1 MTKKTDSYGFV
12 CKWIVKILIALACIL
27 IFTWNSNTL
36 KVNAEETTY
45 AHSDTATDASGN
57 VVLKVEWNEP
67 VLGQPLTFHVSATGG
82 SGRYKFNME
91 APSYSNPNENAYES
105 VADPSRGEWTK
116 YTDECSSQ
124 DYTFTMTASGTYN
137 FRFHVMDLI
146 SGVTYLRT
154 NTDIQVSDKNY
165 PSVRSIVETAVNQCK
180 SETDGSDYAKA
191 LWLHDWLL
199 QQLDYDNSLK
209 WSSAESAL
217 TRRTGTCQA
226 YESAYSQL
234 LSAAGIENAETRDT
248 YDGHTWNAVKMDG
261 QWYQVDCTWDD
272 SNNKYYSFDNRHLY
286 FGLTDELMAIAHPG
300 HEKIYTADGYGTR
313 SASLADNYFVKNG
326 EAAKWVENYRDRI
339 QAQLDAK
346 TTNFT
351 ISADNS
357 SYPPSISGIQN
368 GILAYAINQMDW
380 FSNGSKAQLYA
391 IGKATQLEFKVSYNE
406 NKPAGGHTQHVWDSG
421 VVVKAPTFD
430 SEGIIRYTC
439 TQCSATKEETI
450 NKLTELIS
458 YRTHVQDIGWQEY
471 VSDGEMSGTSGQSKR
486 LEGINVHLSSDLEGS
501 VEYQTHVQDIGWQ
514 GWVSNGQMAGT
525 TGQSKRLE
533 AIRIKLNGKVADQYD
548 IYYRVHCQD
557 FGWLDWAKNGEPSGS
572 EGYSKRLEAIEI
584 RLVSKGQAA
593 PGSTDRPFVTEAM
606 VSYRTHVQDIG
617 WQEYVSDGEMSGT
630 SGQSK
635 RLEAINIKLSSSI
648 NGGIQYRTHIQD
660 IGWQDW
666 KENDQMSGTAGQ
678 SKRLEAIQINLTG
691 HAAEKY
697 DIYYRVH
704 CQDFGWLGW
713 AKNGE
718 ASGSEGYAK
727 RLEAIEI
734 RLVLKGHAAPGN
746 TDNCFYKR

>member
-27 IFTWNSNTL
+27 IFTWNNNTL

-82 SGRYKFNME
+82 SGTYQFNME

-105 VADPSRGEWTK
+105 VADPSRGEWIEYSK
-116 YTDECSSQ
+116 ECSYQ

-137 FRFHVMDLI
+137 FRFHVIDKK
-146 SGVTYLRT
+146 SRVYFLRT
-154 NTDIQVSDKNY
+154 NTYIKVSDKNY

-313 SASLADNYFVKNG
+313 SVSLADNYFVQNG

-339 QAQLDAK
+339 QTQLEAK
-346 TTNFT
+346 TTDFT

-421 VVVKAPTFD
+421 VVVKAPTLD

-471 VSDGEMSGTSGQSKR
+471 VSDGEMSGTSGQSKK
-486 LEGINVHLSSDLEGS
+486 LEGINIHLSSDLEGS
-501 VEYQTHVQDIGWQ
+501 VEYQTHVQDIG
-514 GWVSNGQMAGT
+514 
-525 TGQSKRLE
+525 
-533 AIRIKLNGKVADQYD
+533 
-548 IYYRVHCQD
+548 
-557 FGWLDWAKNGEPSGS
+557 
-572 EGYSKRLEAIEI
+572 
-584 RLVSKGQAA
+584 
-593 PGSTDRPFVTEAM
+593 
-606 VSYRTHVQDIG
+606 
-617 WQEYVSDGEMSGT
+617 
-630 SGQSK
+630 
-635 RLEAINIKLSSSI
+635 
-648 NGGIQYRTHIQD
+648 
-660 IGWQDW
+660 
-666 KENDQMSGTAGQ
+666 
-678 SKRLEAIQINLTG
+678 
-691 HAAEKY
+691 
-697 DIYYRVH
+697 
-704 CQDFGWLGW
+704 
-713 AKNGE
+713 
-718 ASGSEGYAK
+718 
-727 RLEAIEI
+727 
-734 RLVLKGHAAPGN
+734 
-746 TDNCFYKR
+746 

>member
-1 MTKKTDSYGFV
+1 
-12 CKWIVKILIALACIL
+12 
-27 IFTWNSNTL
+27 
-36 KVNAEETTY
+36 
-45 AHSDTATDASGN
+45 
-57 VVLKVEWNEP
+57 
-67 VLGQPLTFHVSATGG
+67 
-82 SGRYKFNME
+82 
-91 APSYSNPNENAYES
+91 
-105 VADPSRGEWTK
+105 
-116 YTDECSSQ
+116 
-124 DYTFTMTASGTYN
+124 
-137 FRFHVMDLI
+137 
-146 SGVTYLRT
+146 
-154 NTDIQVSDKNY
+154 
-165 PSVRSIVETAVNQCK
+165 
-180 SETDGSDYAKA
+180 
-191 LWLHDWLL
+191 
-199 QQLDYDNSLK
+199 
-209 WSSAESAL
+209 
-217 TRRTGTCQA
+217 
-226 YESAYSQL
+226 
-234 LSAAGIENAETRDT
+234 
-248 YDGHTWNAVKMDG
+248 
-261 QWYQVDCTWDD
+261 
-272 SNNKYYSFDNRHLY
+272 
-286 FGLTDELMAIAHPG
+286 
-300 HEKIYTADGYGTR
+300 
-313 SASLADNYFVKNG
+313 
-326 EAAKWVENYRDRI
+326 
-339 QAQLDAK
+339 
-346 TTNFT
+346 
-351 ISADNS
+351 
-357 SYPPSISGIQN
+357 
-368 GILAYAINQMDW
+368 MDW

-421 VVVKAPTFD
+421 VVVKAPTLD

-486 LEGINVHLSSDLEGS
+486 LEGINIHLSSDLEGS

-514 GWVSNGQMAGT
+514 N
-525 TGQSKRLE
+525 
-533 AIRIKLNGKVADQYD
+533 
-548 IYYRVHCQD
+548 
-557 FGWLDWAKNGEPSGS
+557 
-572 EGYSKRLEAIEI
+572 
-584 RLVSKGQAA
+584 
-593 PGSTDRPFVTEAM
+593 
-606 VSYRTHVQDIG
+606 
-617 WQEYVSDGEMSGT
+617 YVSDGEMSGT

>member
-27 IFTWNSNTL
+27 IFTWNNNTL

-82 SGRYKFNME
+82 SGTYQFNME

-105 VADPSRGEWTK
+105 VADPSRGEWIEYSK
-116 YTDECSSQ
+116 ECSYQ

-137 FRFHVMDLI
+137 FRFHVIDKK
-146 SGVTYLRT
+146 SRVYFLRT
-154 NTDIQVSDKNY
+154 NTYIKVSDQNY

-326 EAAKWVENYRDRI
+326 EAA
-339 QAQLDAK
+339 
-346 TTNFT
+346 
-351 ISADNS
+351 
-357 SYPPSISGIQN
+357 SG
-368 GILAYAINQMDW
+368 
-380 FSNGSKAQLYA
+380 
-391 IGKATQLEFKVSYNE
+391 
-406 NKPAGGHTQHVWDSG
+406 
-421 VVVKAPTFD
+421 
-430 SEGIIRYTC
+430 
-439 TQCSATKEETI
+439 
-450 NKLTELIS
+450 
-458 YRTHVQDIGWQEY
+458 
-471 VSDGEMSGTSGQSKR
+471 
-486 LEGINVHLSSDLEGS
+486 
-501 VEYQTHVQDIGWQ
+501 
-514 GWVSNGQMAGT
+514 
-525 TGQSKRLE
+525 
-533 AIRIKLNGKVADQYD
+533 
-548 IYYRVHCQD
+548 
-557 FGWLDWAKNGEPSGS
+557 
-572 EGYSKRLEAIEI
+572 
-584 RLVSKGQAA
+584 
-593 PGSTDRPFVTEAM
+593 
-606 VSYRTHVQDIG
+606 
-617 WQEYVSDGEMSGT
+617 
-630 SGQSK
+630 
-635 RLEAINIKLSSSI
+635 
-648 NGGIQYRTHIQD
+648 
-660 IGWQDW
+660 
-666 KENDQMSGTAGQ
+666 
-678 SKRLEAIQINLTG
+678 
-691 HAAEKY
+691 
-697 DIYYRVH
+697 
-704 CQDFGWLGW
+704 
-713 AKNGE
+713 
-718 ASGSEGYAK
+718 
-727 RLEAIEI
+727 
-734 RLVLKGHAAPGN
+734 
-746 TDNCFYKR
+746 

>member
-27 IFTWNSNTL
+27 IFTWNNNTL

-82 SGRYKFNME
+82 SGTYQFNME

-105 VADPSRGEWTK
+105 VADPSRGEWIEYSK
-116 YTDECSSQ
+116 ECSYQ

-137 FRFHVMDLI
+137 FRFHVIDKK
-146 SGVTYLRT
+146 SRVYFLRT
-154 NTDIQVSDKNY
+154 NTYIKVSDKNY

-313 SASLADNYFVKNG
+313 SVSLADNYFVQNG

-339 QAQLDAK
+339 QTQLEAK
-346 TTNFT
+346 TTDFT

-421 VVVKAPTFD
+421 VVVKAPTLD
-430 SEGIIRYTC
+430 SEGIIIYTC

-471 VSDGEMSGTSGQSKR
+471 VSDGEMSGTSGQSKK
-486 LEGINVHLSSDLEGS
+486 LEGINIHLSSDLEGS

-557 FGWLDWAKNGEPSGS
+557 FGWLDWAKNGEW
-572 EGYSKRLEAIEI
+572 
-584 RLVSKGQAA
+584 
-593 PGSTDRPFVTEAM
+593 
-606 VSYRTHVQDIG
+606 SYVKI
-617 WQEYVSDGEMSGT
+617 
-630 SGQSK
+630 
-635 RLEAINIKLSSSI
+635 
-648 NGGIQYRTHIQD
+648 
-660 IGWQDW
+660 
-666 KENDQMSGTAGQ
+666 
-678 SKRLEAIQINLTG
+678 
-691 HAAEKY
+691 
-697 DIYYRVH
+697 
-704 CQDFGWLGW
+704 
-713 AKNGE
+713 
-718 ASGSEGYAK
+718 
-727 RLEAIEI
+727 
-734 RLVLKGHAAPGN
+734 
-746 TDNCFYKR
+746 

>member
-1 MTKKTDSYGFV
+1 MTKKKDGYGFAY
-12 CKWIVKILIALACIL
+12 KWIVKILIALACIL
-27 IFTWNSNTL
+27 IFTWNNNTL

-45 AHSDTATDASGN
+45 ANSDTAALDG

-82 SGRYKFNME
+82 SGKYKFNME

-105 VADPSRGEWTK
+105 VADPSRGEWIEYSK
-116 YTDECSSQ
+116 ECSYQ

-137 FRFHVMDLI
+137 FRFHVIDKT
-146 SGVTYLRT
+146 SGVYFLRT
-154 NTDIQVSDKNY
+154 NTYIKVSDQNY
-165 PSVRSIVETAVNQCK
+165 PSVRSIVEKAVIQCK

-272 SNNKYYSFDNRHLY
+272 SNNYYSFDNRHLY

-313 SASLADNYFVKNG
+313 SVSLADNYFVQNG

-339 QAQLDAK
+339 QTQLEAK
-346 TTNFT
+346 TTDFT

-406 NKPAGGHTQHVWDSG
+406 NKPTGGHTQHVWGSG
-421 VVVKAPTFD
+421 VVVKVPTRD
-430 SEGIIRYTC
+430 SEGMIKSTR
-439 TQCSATKEETI
+439 TQYQATKEETI
-450 NKLTELIS
+450 NKPAELIS
-458 YRTHVQDIGWQEY
+458 YRAHVQDIGWQEY
-471 VSDGEMSGTSGQSKR
+471 VSD
-486 LEGINVHLSSDLEGS
+486 D
-501 VEYQTHVQDIGWQ
+501 
-514 GWVSNGQMAGT
+514 
-525 TGQSKRLE
+525 
-533 AIRIKLNGKVADQYD
+533 
-548 IYYRVHCQD
+548 
-557 FGWLDWAKNGEPSGS
+557 
-572 EGYSKRLEAIEI
+572 
-584 RLVSKGQAA
+584 
-593 PGSTDRPFVTEAM
+593 
-606 VSYRTHVQDIG
+606 
-617 WQEYVSDGEMSGT
+617 EMSGT

-635 RLEAINIKLSSSI
+635 RLEAIQIKL
-648 NGGIQYRTHIQD
+648 T
-660 IGWQDW
+660 
-666 KENDQMSGTAGQ
+666 GQ
-678 SKRLEAIQINLTG
+678 I
-691 HAAEKY
+691 AEKY

>member
-1 MTKKTDSYGFV
+1 MTKKKDGYGFAY
-12 CKWIVKILIALACIL
+12 KWIVKILIALTCIL
-27 IFTWNSNTL
+27 TFTWTNNML

-45 AHSDTATDASGN
+45 AHSDTAESGN
-57 VVLKVEWNEP
+57 VVLNVEWNEP

-82 SGRYKFNME
+82 SGAYKFNME

-137 FRFHVMDLI
+137 FRFHVIDMN
-146 SGVTYLRT
+146 SGVYYLRT
-154 NTDIQVSDKNY
+154 NTYIQLSDEKY
-165 PSVRSIVETAVNQCK
+165 PSVKSIVEKAVNQCK

-199 QQLDYDNSLK
+199 KQLDYDNSLK

-217 TRRTGTCQA
+217 TRGTGTCQA

-234 LSAAGIENAETRDT
+234 LSAAGIENAETRDK

-272 SNNKYYSFDNRHLY
+272 SNNNYYSFDNRHLY

-313 SASLADNYFVKNG
+313 SVSLADNYFVQNG

-339 QAQLDAK
+339 QTQLEAK
-346 TTNFT
+346 TTDFT

-380 FSNGSKAQLYA
+380 FCNGSKTQLYA
-391 IGKATQLEFKVSYNE
+391 AGKAAQLEFKAAYNE
-406 NKPAGGHTQHVWDSG
+406 NKPTGGHPQHVGGSG
-421 VVVKAPTFD
+421 VVVKVPTRD
-430 SEGIIRYTC
+430 SEGMIKSTR
-439 TQCSATKEETI
+439 TQYQATKEETI
-450 NKLTELIS
+450 NKPAELIS
-458 YRTHVQDIGWQEY
+458 YR
-471 VSDGEMSGTSGQSKR
+471 
-486 LEGINVHLSSDLEGS
+486 
-501 VEYQTHVQDIGWQ
+501 
-514 GWVSNGQMAGT
+514 A
-525 TGQSKRLE
+525 
-533 AIRIKLNGKVADQYD
+533 
-548 IYYRVHCQD
+548 
-557 FGWLDWAKNGEPSGS
+557 
-572 EGYSKRLEAIEI
+572 
-584 RLVSKGQAA
+584 
-593 PGSTDRPFVTEAM
+593 
-606 VSYRTHVQDIG
+606 HVQDIG

-635 RLEAINIKLSSSI
+635 RLEAINIRLSSVI
-648 NGGIQYRTHIQD
+648 NGGVSYRTHIQD
-660 IGWQDW
+660 IGWQEYVSDD
-666 KENDQMSGTAGQ
+666 EMSGTSGQ
-678 SKRLEAIQINLTG
+678 SKRLEAIQIKLTG
-691 HAAEKY
+691 QTAEKY

>member
-1 MTKKTDSYGFV
+1 
-12 CKWIVKILIALACIL
+12 
-27 IFTWNSNTL
+27 
-36 KVNAEETTY
+36 
-45 AHSDTATDASGN
+45 
-57 VVLKVEWNEP
+57 
-67 VLGQPLTFHVSATGG
+67 
-82 SGRYKFNME
+82 
-91 APSYSNPNENAYES
+91 
-105 VADPSRGEWTK
+105 
-116 YTDECSSQ
+116 
-124 DYTFTMTASGTYN
+124 
-137 FRFHVMDLI
+137 
-146 SGVTYLRT
+146 
-154 NTDIQVSDKNY
+154 
-165 PSVRSIVETAVNQCK
+165 
-180 SETDGSDYAKA
+180 
-191 LWLHDWLL
+191 
-199 QQLDYDNSLK
+199 
-209 WSSAESAL
+209 
-217 TRRTGTCQA
+217 
-226 YESAYSQL
+226 
-234 LSAAGIENAETRDT
+234 
-248 YDGHTWNAVKMDG
+248 
-261 QWYQVDCTWDD
+261 
-272 SNNKYYSFDNRHLY
+272 
-286 FGLTDELMAIAHPG
+286 
-300 HEKIYTADGYGTR
+300 
-313 SASLADNYFVKNG
+313 
-326 EAAKWVENYRDRI
+326 
-339 QAQLDAK
+339 
-346 TTNFT
+346 
-351 ISADNS
+351 
-357 SYPPSISGIQN
+357 
-368 GILAYAINQMDW
+368 
-380 FSNGSKAQLYA
+380 
-391 IGKATQLEFKVSYNE
+391 
-406 NKPAGGHTQHVWDSG
+406 
-421 VVVKAPTFD
+421 
-430 SEGIIRYTC
+430 
-439 TQCSATKEETI
+439 
-450 NKLTELIS
+450 
-458 YRTHVQDIGWQEY
+458 
-471 VSDGEMSGTSGQSKR
+471 
-486 LEGINVHLSSDLEGS
+486 
-501 VEYQTHVQDIGWQ
+501 
-514 GWVSNGQMAGT
+514 MAGT

-635 RLEAINIKLSSSI
+635 RLEAINIRLSSSI
-648 NGGIQYRTHIQD
+648 NGGIQYRTQIQD